1 MLLIILVYFAILASF
16 ILGYLMG
23 KKDEKMKILKIPP
36 LELSGGRTYKIFK
49 ADKDYK
55 VGDIVK

>member
-23 KKDEKMKILKIPP
+23 KKDEKMKILKMPP
-36 LELSGGRTYKIFK
+36 LELVGRTYKIFK